1 MEGTSRLIQFADE
14 QSDQFLKTNDLK
26 QLKSFLELM
35 ANYEDITPII
45 ENNVR
50 QLDGKILNAIDKK
63 SISRFIRLVHKYL
76 PQRAFYFLNR
86 FRQVHPDNKEVI
98 AFCHYYFGKNDA
110 ESNQSE
116 SVVNFTYALKIFTEI
131 NHSAG
136 QELARTAL
144 MNLNK

>member
-1 MEGTSRLIQFADE
+1 MNPIFYSLKPLEKIENFNRLLFVFHFSDFMEGTSRLIQFARL

-63 SISRFIRLVHKYL
+63 SISRFIRLVHKISH
-76 PQRAFYFLNR
+76 N
-86 FRQVHPDNKEVI
+86 VHFI
-98 AFCHYYFGKNDA
+98 
-110 ESNQSE
+110 S
-116 SVVNFTYALKIFTEI
+116 
-131 NHSAG
+131 
-136 QELARTAL
+136 
-144 MNLNK
+144 